1 MGLKFEKNDDL
12 DKLFESF
19 AVDPDKKV
27 QKDEDIQKF
36 LKPKNEQ
43 TDKKRIRLLRPSPFL
58 LLLQLLPML
67 LLFLFLSQMRKG

>member
-1 MGLKFEKNDDL
+1 MGLKFEKTDDL

-27 QKDEDIQKF
+27 QKDEDIQNF

-43 TDKKRIRLLRPSPFL
+43 TDKK
-58 LLLQLLPML
+58 
-67 LLFLFLSQMRKG
+67 KD

>member
-1 MGLKFEKNDDL
+1 MGLKFEKTDDL

-36 LKPKNEQ
+36 LKPKIEQ
-43 TDKKRIRLLRPSPFL
+43 TDKKRIRLKPDPFR
-58 LLLQLLPML
+58 LQLQLPAKL
-67 LLFLFLSQMRKG
+67 LLFLFLFPKRKE